1 MRILLVGNAQSKLNG
16 AGYYT
21 IEQKLMNGFIRN
33 LHHVTFFA
41 DRDVARQA
49 TILRS
54 SRVGRK
60 SANKI
65 FYKTAC
71 GYQPDLIVFFHS
83 CLIEAETFAAIREK
97 LPNLMIAQ
105 ICVDILAQPSNIKKI
120 QERAEIADASFITTA
135 GPILKRFVRPD
146 HHVAY
151 IPNPVDASI
160 ETGRAFEHSDQF
172 FDVFWAAR
180 AHVGEYDNDPR
191 IVVPLHLEKSAVVK
205 IDYHG
210 FNGKPPLF
218 GPSFFRHMANS
229 KMALN
234 INANRLGPGGRASTT
249 QEAYLYNSDRL
260 AQTMGS
266 GLMSISMRT
275 NKLYDMFEE
284 GREMVFADTA
294 DEMLDVV
301 CRYKKDDAA
310 RRRIAEAGWRRSHEQ
325 LNSSVVARFIE
336 EVTFRRPLSQTYGW
350 PSKIWS

>member
-1 MRILLVGNAQSKLNG
+1 MRILLVGNAQSKLKG

-60 SANKI
+60 PANRI
-65 FYKTAC
+65 FFEIAC

-83 CLIEAETFAAIREK
+83 CLIEVETFAAVREK
-97 LPNLMIAQ
+97 LPNVMIAQ
-105 ICVDILAQPSNIKKI
+105 ICVDTLAQPSNLKFV
-120 QERAEIADASFITTA
+120 QERSAIADASFITTA
-135 GPILKRFVRPD
+135 GAILQRFVRPD
-146 HHVAY
+146 HPVAF

-160 ETGRAFEHSDQF
+160 ETGRAFEHSDQP

-191 IVVPLHLEKSAVVK
+191 IVVPLHLEKSGVVQ

-210 FNGKPPLF
+210 INGKSPLF
-218 GPSFFRHMANS
+218 GPGFFQQMTKS

-234 INANRLGPGGRASTT
+234 INANRLGPGGRASTA
-249 QEAYLYNSDRL
+249 EELYLSNSDRL

-266 GLMSISMRT
+266 GLMAVSMRLH
-275 NKLYDMFEE
+275 KLYDMFDE
-284 GREMVFADTA
+284 GREMVFADTP